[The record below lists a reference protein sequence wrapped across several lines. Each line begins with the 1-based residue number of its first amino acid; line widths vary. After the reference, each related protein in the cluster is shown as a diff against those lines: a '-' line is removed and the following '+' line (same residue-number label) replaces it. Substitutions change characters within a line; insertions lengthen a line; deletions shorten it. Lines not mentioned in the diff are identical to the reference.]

1 MIVVDT
7 NVVFRFYFPGE
18 NSRPSDSALKKD
30 RQWATPILWK
40 SEFRNALA
48 TCIRHRLIDFET
60 AAMIAAEAERLM
72 EENEYD
78 LNSAD
83 VLSLADQSG
92 CTAYDCEFVALA
104 RELRVPLVT
113 TDKKILAAFPETAI
127 SLEAFAA
134 S

>member
-30 RQWATPILWK
+30 PRWAAPILWR

-48 TCIRHRLIDFET
+48 TYIKHGMIDFET
-60 AAMIAAEAERLM
+60 AAMIADEAELLM

-78 LNSAD
+78 VNSAD
-83 VLSLADQSG
+83 VLALAAQSR

-113 TDKKILAAFPETAI
+113 TDKDILAEFPETAI
-127 SLEAFAA
+127 SLESFAA

>member
-1 MIVVDT
+1 
-7 NVVFRFYFPGE
+7 
-18 NSRPSDSALKKD
+18 
-30 RQWATPILWK
+30 
-40 SEFRNALA
+40 
-48 TCIRHRLIDFET
+48 
-60 AAMIAAEAERLM
+60 MIADEAELLM

-78 LNSAD
+78 VNSAD
-83 VLSLADQSG
+83 VLALAAQSR

-113 TDKKILAAFPETAI
+113 TDKEILAEFPETAI